1 MFCRNCGHELDD
13 QAVICVH
20 CGVPVNTQAQKTAAG
35 ESKLDGLGLAGMI
48 VAVIG
53 AIGGNFLFCMF
64 SIIGVILS
72 GIALGQCKKEG
83 KSTNYAIAGTVVGA
97 VGLAVWLAIWI
108 VALAANG
115 VYM

>member
-1 MFCRNCGHELDD
+1 MRSLRRACEY
-13 QAVICVH
+13 
-20 CGVPVNTQAQKTAAG
+20 AG
-35 ESKLDGLGLAGMI
+35 AKNGSRLDGLGLAGMI

-108 VALAANG
+108 VALATNG